1 MRFRSRKKCRKTGCN
16 MHHDTPNF
24 IESSGKMSMN
34 AGKQHVLSNDYRT
47 LAWKRPLCGMEIR
60 RKRLMGVSKAIE
72 KNGSENPNRS
82 FLKMNGE
89 ATNAFS
95 SAEGESVRVLH
106 SQWR

>member
-1 MRFRSRKKCRKTGCN
+1 MRFRSRKKCGKTAC
-16 MHHDTPNF
+16 F
-24 IESSGKMSMN
+24 VER
-34 AGKQHVLSNDYRT
+34 LSYT
-47 LAWKRPLCGMEIR
+47 GME
-60 RKRLMGVSKAIE
+60 KATLGDGNKAQMADGVSKAIE

-89 ATNAFS
+89 ATNTFS

>member
-1 MRFRSRKKCRKTGCN
+1 
-16 MHHDTPNF
+16 
-24 IESSGKMSMN
+24 
-34 AGKQHVLSNDYRT
+34 
-47 LAWKRPLCGMEIR
+47 MEIR
-60 RKRLMGVSKAIE
+60 RKWLMGVKKAIE

-82 FLKMNGE
+82 FLKMDGE